1 MDFLDT
7 VAQVLGNPHF
17 EAWVAGPL
25 MGVIA
30 ALVFAAVIK
39 PPRRRDDDK
48 RNQGVRKSSPKTNE
62 RESLLSEVH
71 HHHHHHVKLVRA
83 DDDSSGM
90 VVLFATGIVLTV
102 GLLLFCA
109 YLPLVA
115 GALYFFISSVAVFC
129 ITTLLVMLLSGRF
142 GFLEWFNHAFF
153 SFLIAVGCFYVVWL
167 ARTSISD
174 QVVAVAQGLLN
185 HSPKTIGSVVAAG
198 WNFFQRINSV
208 YVTWMLFEVAAFALT
223 LLCTVIVFAR
233 TLHFVALM
241 QMDPASIGGT
251 WEIWARRTQ
260 ACAGLTGA
268 LLVTGLFVVAW
279 LLASGT
285 VFQWTR

>member
-1 MDFLDT
+1 LDFLDT
-7 VAQVLGNPHF
+7 AAQVLGNPHF

-39 PPRRRDDDK
+39 PPRHRDDDP
-48 RNQGVRKSSPKTNE
+48 RSRDARASSQEKNDRDSP
-62 RESLLSEVH
+62 RSEVH
-71 HHHHHHVKLVRA
+71 HHHHHHVKFVRP
-83 DDDSSGM
+83 DDDSSGAM
-90 VVLFATGIVLTV
+90 VLFATGLVLIV

-115 GALYFFISSVAVFC
+115 GALYLFISSVAMFC
-129 ITTLLVMLLSGRF
+129 ATTLLVMLLSGRY
-142 GFLEWFNHAFF
+142 GLLEWFNHAFF
-153 SFLIAVGCFYVVWL
+153 SFLIAVGCLYVAWL

-198 WNFFQRINSV
+198 WNFFQRINPA

-223 LLCTVIVFAR
+223 LLCTVMVFAR
-233 TLHFVALM
+233 TLHFVALV
-241 QMDPASIGGT
+241 QIDPASNGGA
-251 WEIWARRTQ
+251 WKALARRTQ
-260 ACAGLTGA
+260 ACAGLTGG
-268 LLVTGLFVVAW
+268 LLTIGFFVAAW
-279 LLASGT
+279 LFASGT